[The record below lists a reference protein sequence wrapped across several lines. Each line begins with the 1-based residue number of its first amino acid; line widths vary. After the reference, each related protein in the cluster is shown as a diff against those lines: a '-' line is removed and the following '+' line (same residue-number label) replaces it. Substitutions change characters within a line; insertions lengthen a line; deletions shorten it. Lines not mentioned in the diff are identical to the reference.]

1 MDFFVVRS
9 TRTQPE
15 ATDRHRQSPPRVH
28 SNTPKKTFC
37 RRGLGARERRARGD
51 GQDERN
57 ETKTQTKSGAQTR
70 PRAYRQRAAR
80 GLPAQVDQALRARR
94 ASARLLMVRPL
105 PAGAGPRSE
114 RAAHGGRRTGRTK
127 RRQTPNEERRV
138 NAAADSPRARGAL
151 TPRAGRTHVSH
162 ALPAG
167 AGPRSER
174 AARAGRR
181 TERTKRRQPPN
192 EEQRLNATADPPRAR
207 GSPNLL
213 AGRPH
218 ASRSA
223 WVRAPAHGASP
234 SRRRGASERGSSAR
248 GGTDGTNET
257 TPNPQ

>member
-127 RRQTPNEERRV
+127 RRQTPNEERCA
-138 NAAADSPRARGAL
+138 NAAATSPRGLGAR
-151 TPRAGRTHVSH
+151 TPRS
-162 ALPAG
+162 
-167 AGPRSER
+167 
-174 AARAGRR
+174 
-181 TERTKRRQPPN
+181 
-192 EEQRLNATADPPRAR
+192 
-207 GSPNLL
+207 
-213 AGRPH
+213 GRPR

-223 WVRAPAHGASP
+223 CVRASARGVRST
-234 SRRRGASERGSSAR
+234 RRRGASERKSGAR
-248 GGTDGTNET
+248 GATDGTNET